1 MRNQFQNRAKSEYLL
16 LAIAMNALSLRVPR
30 PVVLVVCDG
39 WGVRAESRGNAIAL
53 ARTPNYD
60 RLRRDFP
67 FTTLSASGE
76 DVGLPAGQ
84 MGNSE
89 VGHLNLGAGRM
100 VPQDILRID
109 LAIRDGS
116 FFRNPALVALCA
128 GVRTRGAAL
137 HLLGLLS
144 DGGVHSHERH
154 LFALLELARRERL
167 ERVFVHPFLDG
178 RDTAPESA
186 GTYLDRLDSEIAA
199 HGVGAV
205 ATISGRYYAMDRDR
219 RWERVETAYD
229 ALVHGEGRRAPSAR
243 EALRLA
249 SSHGET
255 DEFVRPTVIEAGRRP
270 VATIREGDG
279 VVFFNYRADR
289 ARELTEALTARDFSG
304 FGRGAAVFP
313 AFVGMTEYKE
323 EFGLP
328 SAFPPETLRGI
339 LADAWQRADVTNLR
353 LAETEKYAH
362 VTYFFNG
369 GVEHEYRGESRLL
382 VPSAK
387 VATYD
392 LLPEM
397 AAPEIT
403 DQAHA
408 AVAEGDFDAIVMNY
422 ANADMVGHTGKLPE
436 TIAAIECLDGCL
448 GRLATAVLAAGGALV
463 MTGDH
468 GNAEQMI
475 DPSTAAPHTA
485 HTTNPVPL
493 IVASDPA
500 PEALRDGGSL
510 RDVAPTLLGL
520 MGIPVP
526 AEMTGRDLRVG
537 APHRATPPDG

>member
-1 MRNQFQNRAKSEYLL
+1 M
-16 LAIAMNALSLRVPR
+16 I
-30 PVVLVVCDG
+30 CDG
-39 WGVRAESRGNAIAL
+39 WGVRKEREGNAIAL
-53 ARTPNYD
+53 ARTPAYD
-60 RLRRDFP
+60 RLVRDFP
-67 FTTLSASGE
+67 YTILSASGE

-116 FFRNPALVALCA
+116 FFGNAALLALCE
-128 GVRTRGAAL
+128 GIRNRGGAL

-167 ERVFVHPFLDG
+167 PRVFVHAFLDG
-178 RDTAPESA
+178 RDTPPESA
-186 GTYLDRLDSEIAA
+186 GTYVARLEEEIRHA
-199 HGVGAV
+199 GTGAI
-205 ATISGRYYAMDRDR
+205 ATVCGRYYAMDRDK
-219 RWERVETAYD
+219 RWDRVRLAYE
-229 ALVHGEGRRAPSAR
+229 ALVHGRGRSATGAA
-243 EALRLA
+243 EALRIA
-249 SSHGET
+249 AEAGET
-255 DEFVRPTVIEAGRRP
+255 DEFVRPTVIGRGGAP
-270 VATIREGDG
+270 SATIRGEDG

-289 ARELTEALTARDFSG
+289 AREMTEALTSRSFDAFD
-304 FGRGAAVFP
+304 RGDAPFP
-313 AFVGMTEYKE
+313 DFVGMTEYKE
-323 EFGLP
+323 EFRL
-328 SAFPPETLRGI
+328 SAVFSPQTLSGI
-339 LADAWQRADVTNLR
+339 LARAWEMAGRTNLR

-369 GVEHEYRGESRLL
+369 GVEKEYGGESRCL

-392 LLPEM
+392 LKPEM

-403 DQAHA
+403 GKALEA
-408 AVAEGDFDAIVMNY
+408 LTAGSYDAIVMNY
-422 ANADMVGHTGKLPE
+422 ANADMVGHTGKIPE

-448 GRLATAVLAAGGALV
+448 ARIADAVLRRGGAFL

-475 DPSTAAPHTA
+475 DPATGEAHTA

-493 IVASDPA
+493 IVAAAGTSRFSLA
-500 PEALRDGGSL
+500 PGGSL
-510 RDVAPTLLGL
+510 RDVAPTLLGIQGL
-520 MGIPVP
+520 DAPP
-526 AEMTGRDLRVG
+526 EMTGRDLRILSG
-537 APHRATPPDG
+537 

>member
-1 MRNQFQNRAKSEYLL
+1 
-16 LAIAMNALSLRVPR
+16 MNPRIPR
-30 PVVLVVCDG
+30 PVVLVICDG
-39 WGVRAESRGNAIAL
+39 WGVREEKDGNAIAL
-53 ARTPNYD
+53 ASTPHYD

-67 FTTLSASGE
+67 NTTLSASGE

-109 LAIRDGS
+109 LAVRDGS
-116 FFRNPALVALCA
+116 FFENPALAALC
-128 GVRTRGAAL
+128 GGIRMRGTAL
-137 HLLGLLS
+137 HLMGLLS

-167 ERVFVHPFLDG
+167 PRVFVHAFLDG
-178 RDTAPESA
+178 RDTPPESA
-186 GTYLDRLDSEIAA
+186 TVFVARLESEIADK
-199 HGVGAV
+199 GVGAV
-205 ATISGRYYAMDRDR
+205 ATVSGRYYAMDRDR
-219 RWERVETAYD
+219 RWDRVRAAYE
-229 ALVHGEGRRAPSAR
+229 ALVHGEGPRAATPA

-249 SSHGET
+249 SERGET
-255 DEFVRPTVIEAGRRP
+255 DEFVRPTVIAPAGAP
-270 VATIREGDG
+270 TALIADGDG

-289 ARELTEALTARDFSG
+289 ARELTEALTARTFEG
-304 FGRGAAVFP
+304 FDRGRAAFP
-313 AFVGMTEYKE
+313 DFVGMTEYKK

-328 SAFPPETLRGI
+328 AAFPPETLTGI
-339 LADAWQRADVTNLR
+339 LAEAWERAGRTNLR

-369 GVEHEYRGESRLL
+369 GVEREYRGESRLL

-392 LLPEM
+392 LLPAM

-403 DQAHA
+403 DR
-408 AVAEGDFDAIVMNY
+408 AVEAIAGHGFDAIVMNY
-422 ANADMVGHTGKLPE
+422 ANADMVGHTGKLAE
-436 TIAAIECLDGCL
+436 TIEAIECLDGCL
-448 GRLATAVLAAGGALV
+448 GRLTDAVLAAGGVLV

-475 DPSTAAPHTA
+475 DPATGEPLTA

-493 IVASDPA
+493 IIAAGEAPPA
-500 PEALRDGGSL
+500 VEGGGSL
-510 RDVAPTLLGL
+510 RDVAPTILGL
-520 MGIPVP
+520 MDVPVP
-526 AEMTGRDLRVG
+526 SEMTGRDLRAG
-537 APHRATPPDG
+537 SRDRRRAAPPVSGREP

>member
-1 MRNQFQNRAKSEYLL
+1 MCGVPSNLP
-16 LAIAMNALSLRVPR
+16 PR
-30 PVVLVVCDG
+30 PVVLVICDG
-39 WGVRAESRGNAIAL
+39 WGVRDEREGNAIAL
-53 ARTPNYD
+53 ARTPAYD

-67 FTTLSASGE
+67 YTTLSASGE

-116 FFRNPALVALCA
+116 FFGNLALVALCA
-128 GVRTRGAAL
+128 EIRARGGAL

-154 LFALLELARRERL
+154 LFALLELARRERIP
-167 ERVFVHPFLDG
+167 RVLVHAFLDG
-178 RDTAPESA
+178 RDTPPESA
-186 GTYLDRLDSEIAA
+186 GTYVGRLEEAIARI
-199 HGVGAV
+199 GAGAI
-205 ATISGRYYAMDRDR
+205 ATISGRYYAMDRDK
-219 RWERVETAYD
+219 RWDRVRVAYD
-229 ALVHGEGRRAPSAR
+229 ALVHGEGRRAKDAGD
-243 EALRLA
+243 ALRIA
-249 SSHGET
+249 SENGET
-255 DEFVRPTVIEAGRRP
+255 DEFVRPTVLERGGAP
-270 VATIREGDG
+270 VATIGGGDG

-289 ARELTEALTARDFSG
+289 AREMTEALTSRSFSG
-304 FGRGAAVFP
+304 FDRRDAPFP
-313 AFVGMTEYKE
+313 AYVCMTEYKE
-323 EFGLP
+323 EFRLP
-328 SAFPPETLRGI
+328 VAFPPEALAGI
-339 LADAWQRADVTNLR
+339 LADAWEKAGRTNLR

-369 GVEHEYRGESRLL
+369 GVEKAYGGESRLL
-382 VPSAK
+382 VPSSK

-392 LLPEM
+392 LQPEM

-403 DQAHA
+403 ARA
-408 AVAEGDFDAIVMNY
+408 LEAIASGAYDAIVMNY

-436 TIAAIECLDGCL
+436 TIAAVECLDGCL
-448 GRLATAVLAAGGALV
+448 GRVAEAVLERGGAFV

-475 DPSTAAPHTA
+475 DPVTGAPHTA

-493 IVASDPA
+493 IVATSGGARLGVASGARLGVAAGARVEAAAGPQFTLA
-500 PEALRDGGSL
+500 PGGSL

-520 MGIPVP
+520 QGIEPP
-526 AEMTGRDLRVG
+526 REMTGRDLRVFRG
-537 APHRATPPDG
+537 

>member
-1 MRNQFQNRAKSEYLL
+1 MPRA
-16 LAIAMNALSLRVPR
+16 VPR

-39 WGVRAESRGNAIAL
+39 WGVREERAGNAIAL
-53 ARTPNYD
+53 ASTPAYD

-67 FTTLSASGE
+67 YTILSASGE

-109 LAIRDGS
+109 LAIRGGS
-116 FFRNPALVALCA
+116 FFGNPALAALCA
-128 GVRTRGAAL
+128 GVRSRGGAL

-167 ERVFVHPFLDG
+167 PRVFVHAFLDG
-178 RDTAPESA
+178 RDTPPESA
-186 GTYLDRLDSEIAA
+186 GTYLGRLEDAITRI
-199 HGVGAV
+199 GTGAV
-205 ATISGRYYAMDRDR
+205 ATVTGRYWAMDRDK
-219 RWERVETAYD
+219 RWDRVKLAYD
-229 ALVHGEGRRAPSAR
+229 ALVHGEGRRARDPGD
-243 EALRLA
+243 ALRLA
-249 SSHGET
+249 RKAGET
-255 DEFVRPTVIEAGRRP
+255 DEFVRPTVIERDGAP
-270 VATIREGDG
+270 LATIGPADG

-289 ARELTEALTARDFSG
+289 AREMTEALTSREFAEFD
-304 FGRGAAVFP
+304 RGEAP
-313 AFVGMTEYKE
+313 RPQFVCMTEYKE
-323 EFGLP
+323 EFRLP
-328 SAFPPETLRGI
+328 IAFPPETLAGI
-339 LADAWQRADVTNLR
+339 LAEAWEKAGRTNLR

-369 GVEHEYRGESRLL
+369 GVEREYGGESRIL

-392 LLPEM
+392 LEPRM
-397 AAPEIT
+397 RAPEIT
-403 DQAHA
+403 DRALE
-408 AVAEGDFDAIVMNY
+408 AVASGAHDAIVMNY

-436 TIAAIECLDGCL
+436 TIAAIECLDECL
-448 GRLATAVLAAGGALV
+448 GRLVSAVLERGGAFV

-475 DPSTAAPHTA
+475 DPVTGAPHTA

-493 IVASDPA
+493 IVAGAPA
-500 PEALRDGGSL
+500 GTLAPGGSL
-510 RDVAPTLLGL
+510 RDVAPTLLAIQGL
-520 MGIPVP
+520 PP
-526 AEMTGRDLRVG
+526 PPPMTGRDLRVL
-537 APHRATPPDG
+537 PR

>member
-1 MRNQFQNRAKSEYLL
+1 
-16 LAIAMNALSLRVPR
+16 MNAPSRRVPR
-30 PVVLVVCDG
+30 PVVLVICDG
-39 WGVRAESRGNAIAL
+39 WGVRAEENGNAIAL

-60 RLRRDFP
+60 RLLRDFP
-67 FTTLSASGE
+67 STTLSASGE

-116 FFRNPALVALCA
+116 FYRNPALAALCA
-128 GVRTRGAAL
+128 GVRGRGGAL

-154 LFALLELARRERL
+154 LFALLELARRENL
-167 ERVFVHPFLDG
+167 ERVFVHAFLDG
-178 RDTAPESA
+178 RDTPPESA
-186 GTYLDRLDSEIAA
+186 SVHLDRLAGEIARE
-199 HGVGAV
+199 GVGAV
-205 ATISGRYYAMDRDR
+205 ATITGRYYAMDRDK
-219 RWERVETAYD
+219 RWDRVKAAYD
-229 ALVHGEGRRAPSAR
+229 AMVHGEGRRA
-243 EALRLA
+243 A
-249 SSHGET
+249 SPADAMRQASENGET
-255 DEFVRPTVIEAGRRP
+255 DEFVRPTVIEKDGRP
-270 VATIREGDG
+270 AATIRDEDG

-289 ARELTEALTARDFSG
+289 AREMTEALTSRSFDAFD
-304 FGRGAAVFP
+304 RGGAVFP
-313 AFVGMTEYKE
+313 GFVGMTEYKE
-323 EFGLP
+323 EFRLP
-328 SAFPPETLRGI
+328 AAFPPVTLAGI
-339 LADAWQRADVTNLR
+339 LADAWESAGATNLR

-369 GVEHEYRGESRLL
+369 GVEREYGGESRLM

-392 LLPEM
+392 LLPQM

-403 DQAHA
+403 DRALA
-408 AVAEGDFDAIVMNY
+408 AVAGGRFDAIVMNY

-436 TIAAIECLDGCL
+436 TIAAVECLDECL
-448 GRLATAVLAAGGALV
+448 GRLTAAVLGAGGALL

-475 DPSTAAPHTA
+475 DPVTGAPHTA

-493 IVASDPA
+493 ILAANPA
-500 PEALRDGGSL
+500 PAALAGGGSL
-510 RDVAPTLLGL
+510 RDVAPTILGL
-520 MGIPVP
+520 TGIPIP
-526 AEMTGRDLRVG
+526 AEMTGRDLRTPG
-537 APHRATPPDG
+537 AAAAASGGALPK

>member
-1 MRNQFQNRAKSEYLL
+1 MRNQFQNRAKTEYLL
-16 LAIAMNALSLRVPR
+16 LAIAMNAPSFRVPR

-39 WGVRAESRGNAIAL
+39 WGVRAERDGNAIAL

-116 FFRNPALVALCA
+116 FFRNPALTALCA
-128 GVRTRGAAL
+128 GVRARGGAL

-154 LFALLELARRERL
+154 LYALLELARRERL

-178 RDTAPESA
+178 RDTPPESA
-186 GTYLDRLDSEIAA
+186 GAYLDRLEAEITSIGA
-199 HGVGAV
+199 GAV
-205 ATISGRYYAMDRDR
+205 ATVCGRYYAMDRDK
-219 RWERVETAYD
+219 RWDRVESAYD
-229 ALVHGEGRRAPSAR
+229 AIVNGEGRRASSAR

-249 SSHGET
+249 SENGET
-255 DEFVRPTVIEAGRRP
+255 DEFVRPTVIESGDAP
-270 VATIREGDG
+270 VATIRDGDG

-289 ARELTEALTARDFSG
+289 ARELTETLTSRHFAG
-304 FGRGAAVFP
+304 FDRGAAVFP
-313 AFVGMTEYKE
+313 SFMGMTEYKE

-328 SAFPPETLRGI
+328 AAFPPETLTGI
-339 LADAWQRADVTNLR
+339 LAEAWEKAGMTNLR

-369 GVEHEYRGESRLL
+369 GVEREYRGESRLL

-392 LLPEM
+392 LHPEM

-408 AVAEGDFDAIVMNY
+408 AVAGGDFDAIVMNY

-436 TIAAIECLDGCL
+436 TITAIECLDGCL
-448 GRLATAVLAAGGALV
+448 GRLWTAVLAAGGALV

-475 DPSTAAPHTA
+475 DPSTGAPHTA

-493 IVASDPA
+493 IVAADPA
-500 PEALRDGGSL
+500 PAPLREGGSL
-510 RDVAPTLLGL
+510 RDVAPTILGL

-526 AEMTGRDLRVG
+526 AEMTGRDLRIGTDRSG
-537 APHRATPPDG
+537 ARPKG